1 VRPFHGAYFLE
12 GVGVIGDGRMPF
24 GLRGHDRIVD
34 RGNVDVVLRLTVT
47 MAKRRLLASL
57 DARRPSNRWRAT
69 QVSSMAVCATRPRKR
84 ARS

>member
-1 VRPFHGAYFLE
+1 VLHVLLGVRPFHGAYFLE

-57 DARRPSNRWRAT
+57 DAAS
-69 QVSSMAVCATRPRKR
+69 
-84 ARS
+84 